1 MLVFISDLH
10 FVDETAGE
18 HNIPTRAFEGVFED
32 LKNFL
37 DGLKKYSGKPT
48 EVKIIFLGDIFDLN
62 RTTYWLKIPEAQRP
76 WGDIENNRA
85 LVETHANAI
94 FDEIIDKNKETFTL
108 LSGSL
113 EDTFKYSDEPERLYI
128 PGNHDRLCNIFDS
141 LREKVRINLGIKPVN
156 EDKFLHVFNDKDV
169 YKVIAW
175 HGHEFDVM
183 NYEGTTNYTDSD
195 YAQIPIGDL
204 ITTEIA
210 SRLPYTIMQHVENM
224 SPAMPEEEKE
234 SLKRNLQEI
243 ENVRPYTAVFDW
255 LFYQVSENPELKK
268 EINESLK
275 EIVASFNSLQY
286 LNRWYKR
293 HDKWNIFTSDEA
305 DKLQSVIRLFK
316 LFDVDEAETLL
327 KIYSKIFGS
336 PDNLPMDNADKALID
351 TAKNFLTRTSEYR
364 YCVMGHTHNPMQV
377 PIRITSSASSELE
390 QIYLNTGT
398 WRKRYIKGQA
408 GGFIGLKH
416 LTYTIIYSE
425 EEKASQRFETWT
437 GSLKEVP
444 ST

>member
-32 LKNFL
+32 LK
-37 DGLKKYSGKPT
+37 KYGGKPT
-48 EVKIIFLGDIFDLN
+48 EIKIVFLGDIFDVN
-62 RTTYWLKIPEAQRP
+62 RTTYWVQPQVDESERP
-76 WGDIENNRA
+76 WGDMKDKGKEIEG
-85 LVETHANAI
+85 HANN
-94 FDEIIDKNKETFTL
+94 IIDGILEKNRTTFDL
-108 LSGSL
+108 
-113 EDTFKYSDEPERLYI
+113 FKRSMKDQFGFIVEPERIYI

-156 EDKFLHVFNDKDV
+156 KDKFLHAFNDKDV

-195 YAQIPIGDL
+195 YVQIPIGDL

-210 SRLPYTIMQHVENM
+210 SRFPYTIMQHVENM
-224 SPAMPEEEKE
+224 SPAMLEEEKE

-275 EIVASFNSLQY
+275 EIVANFNSLQY

-316 LFDVDEAETLL
+316 LFDVDAAETLL

-336 PDNLPMDNADKALID
+336 PDNLPMDNSDKALID
-351 TAKNFLTRTSEYR
+351 SAKNFLTHTSEYR

-377 PIRITSSASSELE
+377 PIRITSSASGELE

-398 WRKRYIKGQA
+398 WRKRYIKGEA

-425 EEKASQRFETWT
+425 EENASQRFEAWT

>member
-32 LKNFL
+32 LK
-37 DGLKKYSGKPT
+37 KYGGKPT
-48 EVKIIFLGDIFDLN
+48 EIKIVFLGDIFDVN
-62 RTTYWLKIPEAQRP
+62 RTTYWLGVDESERP
-76 WGDIENNRA
+76 WGDMKDKGKEIEG
-85 LVETHANAI
+85 HANN
-94 FDEIIDKNKETFTL
+94 IIDGILEKNRTTF
-108 LSGSL
+108 
-113 EDTFKYSDEPERLYI
+113 DIFKRSMKDQFGFIVEPERIYI

-156 EDKFLHVFNDKDV
+156 KDKFLHVFNDKDV

-195 YAQIPIGDL
+195 YAQVPIGDL

-210 SRLPYTIMQHVENM
+210 SRFPYTIMQHVENM
-224 SPAMPEEEKE
+224 SPAMLEEEKE

-275 EIVASFNSLQY
+275 EIVANFNSLQY

-316 LFDVDEAETLL
+316 LFDVDAAETLL

-336 PDNLPMDNADKALID
+336 PDNLPMDNSDKALID
-351 TAKNFLTRTSEYR
+351 SAKNFLTHTSEYR

-377 PIRITSSASSELE
+377 PIRITSSASGELE

-398 WRKRYIKGQA
+398 WRKRYIKGEA

-425 EEKASQRFETWT
+425 EENASQRFEAWT

>member
-10 FVDETAGE
+10 FVDETAGK
-18 HNIPTRAFEGVFED
+18 HNIPTSAFQGVFKD
-32 LKNFL
+32 LQQY
-37 DGLKKYSGKPT
+37 GGKPT
-48 EVKIIFLGDIFDLN
+48 EIKIVFLGDIFDVN
-62 RTTYWLKIPEAQRP
+62 RTTYWLQPQVDESERP
-76 WGDIENNRA
+76 WGDMKDKGKEIEG
-85 LVETHANAI
+85 HANN
-94 FDEIIDKNKETFTL
+94 IIDGILEKNRTTF
-108 LSGSL
+108 
-113 EDTFKYSDEPERLYI
+113 DIFKRSMKDQFGFIVEPERIYI

-156 EDKFLHVFNDKDV
+156 KDKFLHVFNDKDV

-224 SPAMPEEEKE
+224 SPAMPGEEKE

-243 ENVRPYTAVFDW
+243 ENVKPYTAVFDW

-275 EIVASFNSLQY
+275 EIVANFNSLHY

-316 LFDVDEAETLL
+316 LFDVDAAETLL

-336 PDNLPMDNADKALID
+336 PDNLPMDNSDKALID
-351 TAKNFLTRTSEYR
+351 SAKNFLTHTSEYR

-377 PIRITSSASSELE
+377 PIRIMSSASSELE

-425 EEKASQRFETWT
+425 QENASQRFEAWT

>member
-18 HNIPTRAFEGVFED
+18 HNIPTRAFVGVFED
-32 LKNFL
+32 LK
-37 DGLKKYSGKPT
+37 KYGGNPT
-48 EVKIIFLGDIFDLN
+48 EVKIVFLGDIFDLN

-85 LVETHANAI
+85 LIETHANAI
-94 FDEIIDKNKETFTL
+94 FDEIIDKNRETFAL

-113 EDTFKYSDEPERLYI
+113 KDTFKYSDEPERLYI

-156 EDKFLHVFNDKDV
+156 KDKFLHVFNDKDV
-169 YKVIAW
+169 YKVIGW

-204 ITTEIA
+204 VTTEIA

-275 EIVASFNSLQY
+275 EIVANFNSLQY
-286 LNRWYKR
+286 LHRWYKR

-305 DKLQSVIRLFK
+305 DKLQSVVRLFK

-336 PDNLPMDNADKALID
+336 PDNLPMDNSDKALID
-351 TAKNFLTRTSEYR
+351 SAKNFLTHTSEYR

-425 EEKASQRFETWT
+425 QENASQRFEAWT
-437 GSLKEVP
+437 GSLEEAS